1 MNPFLEK
8 SSLPFGAFDFRS
20 LKNEHYLPALH
31 HHIEDAKLKVASIKN
46 ELSPNFS
53 NTIVRI
59 EEIGKEINL
68 ISSIFNYLLGANT
81 NDELQSIAED
91 ISGTMVNYAN
101 DILLDSALFEKIKT
115 VYQMKSLKL
124 SQEEKQL
131 LDKTYKDFVRN
142 GALLSED
149 DKLVLRSID
158 EELSKLSIRFGE
170 NLLKATNQYE
180 LLIEDPQRLD
190 GLPDSAKE
198 AAMEAAN
205 SKGQTGK
212 WLFTLHM
219 PSYLPLMTYA
229 KDRKL
234 REQIYRASTSRC
246 VHGEFSN
253 QEIIKKIVSLRL
265 KRANLLGFKNHAEYV
280 LSDRMAESP
289 KRVFEFSQKI
299 IDLAYKK
306 GAVELDELKNLQK
319 KLSPQDEFM
328 PWDQTY
334 LVEILKQKKLN
345 FDEEKLRPYFQ
356 LEKVVEGA
364 FAVARKLYNLSFK
377 ERTDLP
383 TFHPDA
389 KVYEV
394 IDIEKN
400 EVISLF
406 YTDFFPRES
415 KQGGAWMSSFREHS
429 VEMGIKFIPHIVITC
444 NFTKPTSSKPS
455 LLNLEEV
462 KTLFHEFGHALHG
475 MLSQVSFSSLS
486 GTNVLWDFVELP
498 SQIMENWVV
507 EKECLDLFAHHYETG
522 ETIPSD
528 WIKAIQ
534 DGEKFLAGLYT
545 LRQMQLGQL
554 DMFWHTLMEEKD
566 LSVINFEQ
574 EVLQPYRLIPALE
587 GSNIS
592 CQFSHIFDGGYSSG
606 YYSYKWAEVL
616 DADAF
621 HFFKTKGIFSKEV
634 AIKFRKYILEAGGS
648 VHPMELYKQFRG
660 AEPKIDA
667 LLNRSG
673 LLE

>member
-8 SSLPFGAFDFRS
+8 SSLPYGAFDFKS

-31 HHIEDAKLKVASIKN
+31 HHIEEAKLKIESIKK
-46 ELSPNFS
+46 ETIPSFS
-53 NTIVRI
+53 NII
-59 EEIGKEINL
+59 IKLEEVGKEINL
-68 ISSIFNYLLGANT
+68 VASVFNYLLGANT
-81 NDELQSIAED
+81 NEELQRLAEQ

-101 DILLDSALFEKIKT
+101 DVLLDSELFQKIKS
-115 VYQMKSLKL
+115 VYEAKPNNL
-124 SQEEKQL
+124 SIEEKQL
-131 LDKTYKDFVRN
+131 LEKTYKDFVRN
-142 GALLSED
+142 GALLSDED
-149 DKLVLRSID
+149 KNKLRTID

-180 LLIEDPQRLD
+180 LVIEDRHHLD

-205 SKGQTGK
+205 EKGHSGK

-219 PSYLPLMTYA
+219 PSYLPLITYA
-229 KDRKL
+229 KNRSL
-234 REQIYRASTSRC
+234 REKIYRASTSRC
-246 VHGEFSN
+246 VNGDFSN
-253 QEIIKKIVSLRL
+253 QEIIKEMVFFRL
-265 KRANLLGFKNHAEYV
+265 KRANLLGYKNHAEYV
-280 LSDRMAESP
+280 LAERMAE
-289 KRVFEFSQKI
+289 KADTVFSFSQRI
-299 IDLAYKK
+299 IDLAFKK
-306 GAVELDELKNLQK
+306 GQKELEELKNLQK
-319 KLSPQDEFM
+319 KLNPNDEFM

-334 LVEILKQKKLN
+334 LVDILKQQKLN

-356 LEKVVEGA
+356 LEKVVDGA
-364 FAVARKLYNLSFK
+364 FAVARKLYNLSFN
-377 ERTDLP
+377 ERSDLP
-383 TFHPDA
+383 TFHADA

-394 IDIEKN
+394 IDTEKN

-406 YTDFFPRES
+406 YADFFPRES
-415 KQGGAWMSSFREHS
+415 KQGGAWMASFRDHS
-429 VEMGIKFIPHIVITC
+429 IEMGIKYIPHIVITC
-444 NFTKPTSSKPS
+444 NFTKPTQSKPS

-475 MLSQVSFSSLS
+475 MLSQVSFSSIS

-498 SQIMENWVV
+498 SQIMENWVL

-534 DGEKFLAGLYT
+534 DGEKFLAGLYS

-554 DMFWHTLMEEKD
+554 DMFWHTLLEEKD
-566 LSVINFEQ
+566 ISVINFEQ

-621 HFFKTKGIFSKEV
+621 HFFKTKGIFSKEI
-634 AIKFRKYILEAGGS
+634 ATKFRKFILEAGGTM
-648 VHPMELYKQFRG
+648 HPMELYKQFRG
-660 AEPKIDA
+660 SEPKIEA